1 MKKSL
6 VALGIAALVVSCTGG
21 SAGVWGGSNSS
32 GFNNEERKDN
42 LNDDNFTLKNGESQ
56 ITLDRNWSSER
67 DIQFDDENGLK
78 INRGTSLN
86 LENSHSITNYGQN
99 KVGVSNEGTINVL
112 QNGTQYNGDTRSV
125 ARIEANVAID
135 NEGTINKINNEY
147 QGQIKG
153 QTIGINNNGTIGEI
167 VNRQYGVIYGEI
179 NSIKN
184 VGNGTIGE
192 INNYGDIEGE
202 IDLGNDTTVINH
214 YEGKLP
220 KTIKLG
226 NGTLNITSQY
236 NAITLKTLI
245 GKSNS
250 TLKIYR
256 AASDIDFNNK
266 LDTIPGQEI
275 NVGTIIIEK
284 NANFNLLTNMR
295 EFRDSSSKLHTE
307 YTANTVVAQKEFV
320 NNGVVKAQTY
330 PDYLGLDG
338 RQLFKV
344 DTPKFVN
351 NGTVDLRYA
360 SEGGTTLTIN
370 GNYEGKSGSILIIGY
385 DDRKISKIQ
394 DAKLHITGTASG
406 QTDIVIDTM
415 PSTRNVEGQEVVRI
429 DGTNTANFTLKSIH
443 GVDSTSVVKGAYIYR
458 AVTSPNKHSVCIT
471 NVVSPT
477 CINPVAGASI
487 SSATA
492 MSASA
497 PTQVA
502 ATPQAVEKI
511 YRPLV
516 SMYVESQKAN
526 NEQGELALNNFTSR
540 EEKDKLGNNTW
551 FRYYGSD
558 RKNDGEK
565 RFGHKQK
572 VNGVQIG
579 QDIYNKD
586 NKVAGVFIDYSHA
599 DTKMEDRVREKVE
612 KDAGYTKNVGKM
624 SSNSVGLGGYFTK
637 KFDNSYIDGV
647 LLFSTVENK
656 FKDIDNKNTTQK
668 GYRIGSLVE
677 YGHTLFDKN
686 DLKVEGRAQLA
697 YQRTTYKKF
706 NDGVQEIKKY
716 TTNELT
722 GTVGTKVTKNFG
734 VASVYGTLDIKN
746 YFTTPKGFDAT
757 SEVIKEKYDR
767 TGYVAGI
774 GAEFGE
780 DKFKVYLDGKYGRSF
795 KGHDREAKATLG
807 FKFSY

>member
-1 MKKSL
+1 M
-6 VALGIAALVVSCTGG
+6 SCTGG
-21 SAGVWGGSNSS
+21 SAGVGGGSNSS
-32 GFNNEERKDN
+32 GFNNEDRKDN
-42 LNDDNFTLKNGESQ
+42 SNDDNFILKNGESQ

-86 LENSHSITNYGQN
+86 LTNSHSIINNGEN
-99 KVGVSNEGTINVL
+99 KVGILNEGTINVL
-112 QNGTQYNGDTRSV
+112 QNGTQHNGDTGNRAEIYSD
-125 ARIEANVAID
+125 IAID
-135 NEGTINKINNEY
+135 NKGTINKINNEY
-147 QGQIKG
+147 QSYIFGR
-153 QTIGINNNGTIGEI
+153 TIGIKNSGTIGEI
-167 VNRQYGVIYGEI
+167 VNREDGRIGGFRGTTAPKY
-179 NSIKN
+179 SIKN
-184 VGNGTIGE
+184 VGNGTIGKIDNYGE
-192 INNYGDIEGE
+192 INGE
-202 IDLGNDTTVINH
+202 IDLGNDTTIINH
-214 YEGKLP
+214 NKGRLP
-220 KTIKLG
+220 EIIKLG
-226 NGTLNITSQY
+226 NGTLNYNEKPVYLDPKEVITG
-236 NAITLKTLI
+236 TLNSKLNL
-245 GKSNS
+245 GK
-250 TLKIYR
+250 
-256 AASDIDFNNK
+256 D
-266 LDTIPGQEI
+266 GQELEYHTQNRTI
-275 NVGTIIIEK
+275 NVGTITVGENVTFELGSNK
-284 NANFNLLTNMR
+284 R
-295 EFRDSSSKLHTE
+295 EYTDASSNKHTE
-307 YTANTVVAQKEFV
+307 YTANIVVAQKEFL
-320 NNGVVKAQTY
+320 NNGKITLY
-330 PDYLGLDG
+330 TLDEYYGGDG
-338 RQLFKV
+338 RQKFEIK
-344 DTPKFVN
+344 TPKFVN
-351 NGTVDLRYA
+351 NGMIKFESNSFSRTRLK
-360 SEGGTTLTIN
+360 GGATFTIS
-370 GNYEGKSGSILIIGY
+370 GNYEGKEGSLLVINNNN
-385 DDRKISKIQ
+385 DKISKIE
-394 DAKLHITGTASG
+394 DHKLHITGDASG
-406 QTDIVIDTM
+406 QTGIIIDDINIGT
-415 PSTRNVEGQEVVRI
+415 NVEGQEVVRI

-443 GVDSTSVVKGAYIYR
+443 GVDSTSVVEGAYIYR

-565 RFGHKQK
+565 RFGHEQK
-572 VNGVQIG
+572 VNDVQIG

-612 KDAGYTKNVGKM
+612 KDAGYTKNVGKI

-647 LLFSTVENK
+647 LLLSTVENK
-656 FKDIDNKNTTQK
+656 FKDIDNKNATQK

-746 YFTTPKGFDAT
+746 YFITPKGFDAT

-780 DKFKVYLDGKYGRSF
+780 DRFKVYLDGKYGRSF

>member
-21 SAGVWGGSNSS
+21 SAGVGGGSNSS
-32 GFNNEERKDN
+32 GFNNEDRKDN
-42 LNDDNFTLKNGESQ
+42 SNDDNFTLVTQNFDNKEYMNKEIKVPELATGE
-56 ITLDRNWSSER
+56 L
-67 DIQFDDENGLK
+67 
-78 INRGTSLN
+78 INID
-86 LENSHSITNYGQN
+86 NSYTMTGIL
-99 KVGVSNEGTINVL
+99 NEGTVNKI
-112 QNGTQYNGDTRSV
+112 QNGTRDSLSNNRNTKIWKITNKGFINQIVNEKDNSIGYSG
-125 ARIEANVAID
+125 AAID
-135 NEGTINKINNEY
+135 NYGVINKIEN
-147 QGQIKG
+147 KG
-153 QTIGINNNGTIGEI
+153 G
-167 VNRQYGVIYGEI
+167 IYGSILNSGKIKEI
-179 NSIKN
+179 EYYDSIQGMIDLGDDN
-184 VGNGTIGE
+184 TL
-192 INNYGDIEGE
+192 INNYLLSDYNSVTDE
-202 IDLGNDTTVINH
+202 
-214 YEGKLP
+214 
-220 KTIKLG
+220 IKLG
-226 NGTLNITSQY
+226 NGTLNLISQDKIRPVTSYYQIEGGE
-236 NAITLKTLI
+236 NSQLNL
-245 GKSNS
+245 SNVK
-250 TLKIYR
+250 LFPRKKI
-256 AASDIDFNNK
+256 S
-266 LDTIPGQEI
+266 
-275 NVGTIIIEK
+275 VGTINVDNNSLIALASNKEYGST
-284 NANFNLLTNMR
+284 L
-295 EFRDSSSKLHTE
+295 RDSP
-307 YTANTVVAQKEFV
+307 VVIEAKKEFIL
-320 NNGVVKAQTY
+320 NGILGFSNES
-330 PDYLGLDG
+330 DY
-338 RQLFKV
+338 
-344 DTPKFVN
+344 
-351 NGTVDLRYA
+351 
-360 SEGGTTLTIN
+360 N
-370 GNYEGKSGSILIIGY
+370 GNYHEVKTPYFINNGEIRLGGRDWGSKEGDRVLLIDGNYQGESGSKIIFNISNTAVFASYSVSDANIDGKLIIKGNANGESEVFV
-385 DDRKISKIQ
+385 DVVKISPDKITRG
-394 DAKLHITGTASG
+394 ITKE
-406 QTDIVIDTM
+406 II
-415 PSTRNVEGQEVVRI
+415 RVEGQNNATFRFGGVINKDTDYTGSLIYGYRLI
-429 DGTNTANFTLKSIH
+429 KGNGGKSIC
-443 GVDSTSVVKGAYIYR
+443 VTN
-458 AVTSPNKHSVCIT
+458 AVSANC
-471 NVVSPT
+471 N
-477 CINPVAGASI
+477 AGL
-487 SSATA
+487 TA

-526 NEQGELALNNFTSR
+526 NEQGEIALNNLTSR

-565 RFGHKQK
+565 RFGHEQK

-624 SSNSVGLGGYFTK
+624 SFNLVGLGGYFTK

-647 LLFSTVENK
+647 LLLSTVENK
-656 FKDIDNKNTTQK
+656 FKDIDNKNATQK

-746 YFTTPKGFDAT
+746 YFITPKGFDAT

-780 DKFKVYLDGKYGRSF
+780 DRFKVYLDGKYGRSF